1 MDKKTEAIAAYLKTK
16 EIAADPNMSQ
26 FVDRKINELSN

>member
-1 MDKKTEAIAAYLKTK
+1 MNRNADAIAAYLKTK
-16 EIAADPNMSQ
+16 EIASDPNMSQ